1 MWSHKYSGG
10 GWLSSF
16 FVTLNL
22 LFLSAFQRGTA
33 SNTAP
38 FSALRGDII
47 AISRVKNEADIIEAF
62 VRHTLHF
69 ADRMI
74 ISDSGSIDGTW
85 DILQILVD
93 EKLPIHIIKD
103 AKFAHDQSAKTTALY
118 HLALRHNPE
127 FVMPLDADEFIQ
139 AKNRTALR
147 KTFQNIPPTGA
158 GQCRWKN
165 YALSDIQDLRISERF
180 SRRAKKSLYRKV
192 VIRAPG
198 PVDNDAIIEQ
208 GNHAFQRFGK
218 MVEQPVLDECSIAHF
233 PVRSAQQLGKKA
245 LVGWLANVAQFGAGT
260 MSSFHWRE
268 LYERVLSGAT
278 LNERVLA
285 EEAYWYGTGREARTG
300 DIDFVRDPPLIFPEN
315 ASILFKE
322 KNPLQTSQELLAF
335 VCRTW
340 EGNLKANA

>member
-93 EKLPIHIIKD
+93 E
-103 AKFAHDQSAKTTALY
+103 
-118 HLALRHNPE
+118 
-127 FVMPLDADEFIQ
+127 
-139 AKNRTALR
+139 
-147 KTFQNIPPTGA
+147 
-158 GQCRWKN
+158 
-165 YALSDIQDLRISERF
+165 
-180 SRRAKKSLYRKV
+180 
-192 VIRAPG
+192 
-198 PVDNDAIIEQ
+198 
-208 GNHAFQRFGK
+208 
-218 MVEQPVLDECSIAHF
+218 
-233 PVRSAQQLGKKA
+233 
-245 LVGWLANVAQFGAGT
+245 
-260 MSSFHWRE
+260 
-268 LYERVLSGAT
+268 
-278 LNERVLA
+278 
-285 EEAYWYGTGREARTG
+285 
-300 DIDFVRDPPLIFPEN
+300 
-315 ASILFKE
+315 
-322 KNPLQTSQELLAF
+322 
-335 VCRTW
+335 
-340 EGNLKANA
+340 